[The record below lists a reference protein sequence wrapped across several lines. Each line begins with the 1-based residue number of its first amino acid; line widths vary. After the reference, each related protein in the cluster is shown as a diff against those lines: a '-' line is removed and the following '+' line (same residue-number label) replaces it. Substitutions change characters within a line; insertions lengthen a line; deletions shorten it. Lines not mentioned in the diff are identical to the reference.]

1 MFKFNFTAF
10 SPFILL
16 LLIEI
21 VIALILKEGFI
32 RHTFG
37 DYLVVILLYFLL
49 RSFLNIS
56 KNTLALVTLFIA
68 FIVEFIQL
76 TPFLKVLGL
85 QNHTLA
91 NLIFG
96 NTFSISDLLAYTLGY
111 LTILFFNSSIY
122 ENLIHQTKHRS

>member
-1 MFKFNFTAF
+1 MFLFNKKSFLIAIT
-10 SPFILL
+10 FIF
-16 LLIEI
+16 IEI
-21 VIALILKEGFI
+21 AIAIFFKNGFI

-56 KNTLALVTLFIA
+56 KNTTASITLLIA
-68 FIVEFIQL
+68 FAVELVQL
-76 TPFLKVLGL
+76 TPFLKALGL

-122 ENLIHQTKHRS
+122 ENFIHQAKHRS

>member
-1 MFKFNFTAF
+1 MFSFNNKAF
-10 SPFILL
+10 FITLFLL
-16 LLIEI
+16 SAEI
-21 VIALILKEGFI
+21 AIALFLKDGFI

-56 KNTLALVTLFIA
+56 KNILAIITLLIA

-76 TPFLKVLGL
+76 TPFLKVLKL
-85 QNHTLA
+85 DNHTLA

-96 NTFSISDLLAYTLGY
+96 NTFSVSDLLAYTLGY

-122 ENLIHQTKHRS
+122 ENLINQTKHRS